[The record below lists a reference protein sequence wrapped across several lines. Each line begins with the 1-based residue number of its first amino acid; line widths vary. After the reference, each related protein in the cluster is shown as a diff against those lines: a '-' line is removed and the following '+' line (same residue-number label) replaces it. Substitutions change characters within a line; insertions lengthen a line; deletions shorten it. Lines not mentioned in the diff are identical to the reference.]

1 MFKKIQKNINS
12 LSFAFLINSLFF
24 KMEFEKRKVFEEIY
38 HTNKNLVFNLALQYV
53 QNKEDAEEITQD
65 VFVSAY
71 QSLNSFQY
79 EAKMSTWLYRITIHK
94 ALDFIKAKN
103 RKKRFALL
111 RSIFGIQNELEIDT
125 PVFDHPGVSLEQKES
140 LEQLFKHINSLPDNQ
155 KTALILSKIEEKSQI
170 EIAEIMQL
178 SPKAVESLVQRAKVN
193 LLKKLK

>member
-71 QSLNSFQY
+71 QSLDSFQY

-125 PVFDHPGVSLEQKES
+125 PVFDHPGVSLEQKEGF
-140 LEQLFKHINSLPDNQ
+140 EQLFKHINSLPDNQ